1 MNILFHRALFI
12 GRFNPF
18 HNGHL
23 SVIHEIFGDSEKSR
37 KKFGNQ
43 ISEIIIAV
51 GSSQESHTLKN
62 PFTGGERI
70 EMIRTVLSNS
80 NIPSEK
86 YLIIPIPDVHRNA
99 IWVNHVESMCPR
111 FHIVITSNNLTSRL
125 FSEANYTVVSP
136 TLVNRSV
143 LSASEV
149 RKRMINGNDW
159 QSLVPPQV
167 KDLIKTYDGVTRIQN
182 ISGIDNQFERL

>member
-1 MNILFHRALFI
+1 VNDLSLRALFI

-23 SVIHEIFGDSEKSR
+23 SVIHKILGESKKTR
-37 KKFGNQ
+37 KKYEDQ
-43 ISEIIIAV
+43 ISEIIIGV
-51 GSSQESHTLKN
+51 GSSQESHTLTN
-62 PFTGGERI
+62 PFTGGERV
-70 EMIRTVLSNS
+70 EMIRTTLLNS
-80 NIPSEK
+80 QIPSEK

-99 IWVNHVESMCPR
+99 IWVSHVESMCPL
-111 FHIVITSNNLTSRL
+111 FQIVITNNQLTSRL
-125 FSEANYTVVSP
+125 FSEANYTIISP
-136 TLVNRSV
+136 PLVDRSI

-167 KDLIKTYDGVTRIQN
+167 KDLIERYDGVTRIKN
-182 ISGIDNQFERL
+182 ISSIDN